1 MCQHVHVYH
10 GLLIYYKY
18 LRATYVLFL
27 GFKTTIKKYHP
38 FHWYQ
43 AWCCKVAFSQRD
55 FQQCDIK
62 RSSLERRYYVLAEL
76 TELLYVNTKDLIKI
90 RTILIRV
97 VSLYFVSCCYKSM
110 SVDGPLTSYINTY
123 SFIYYS
129 NGVTKFISFSLQ
141 LATEP
146 EFRNFGYSNREKGNL
161 QT

>member
-18 LRATYVLFL
+18 LRAIYVLFL

-76 TELLYVNTKDLIKI
+76 TKLLYVNTKDLIKI
-90 RTILIRV
+90 RNILIRV
-97 VSLYFVSCCYKSM
+97 VSLYFVSCRYKSILVG
-110 SVDGPLTSYINTY
+110 SPLTSYINTY

-129 NGVTKFISFSLQ
+129 KGVTKFISFLLQ

-146 EFRNFGYSNREKGNL
+146 EFRNFGYSNGEKGNL

>member
-18 LRATYVLFL
+18 LRTTYVLFL
-27 GFKTTIKKYHP
+27 GFKTTSKRYHP

-43 AWCCKVAFSQRD
+43 AWCCKVAFSQRS

-76 TELLYVNTKDLIKI
+76 MELLYVNTKDLIKI
-90 RTILIRV
+90 RTILITV
-97 VSLYFVSCCYKSM
+97 VSLYFVSCRYKSILV
-110 SVDGPLTSYINTY
+110 SGPLTSYINTY
-123 SFIYYS
+123 SFIYHS
-129 NGVTKFISFSLQ
+129 KGLTKFISFLLQ
-141 LATEP
+141 LATEL
-146 EFRNFGYSNREKGNL
+146 EFRNSGYSNGEKGNL